1 VPAQPI
7 LEKFEANVLD
17 IRYSIIIPTYN
28 RSGILMDA
36 IASAK
41 DGAPPQSEII
51 VVNDGDA
58 LPVKVAEFLH
68 EKSVIY
74 LETQKATG
82 AGAARNLGAR
92 TARGK
97 WLFFLDDD
105 DMIMPHY
112 WTAVASYIS
121 KNLTDRDA
129 AYGFCH
135 YRSFKTRTTMREYCE
150 EKKLDFSIN
159 RSNRVGFRSKL
170 TGLGVGFWVS
180 KTLFTGVGGISESLM
195 VNEDTDFCLRLL
207 AQGASCHS
215 TNKIGVLIFSGSHDV
230 TAAGSTTRSSN
241 SLERMGYFQTI
252 IKAHE
257 SLLHKD
263 KKTAYWL
270 FKRYTSMAARAN
282 QPNAIA
288 VIWRANLLNY
298 AQKSSLVSYFLCYYV
313 MYLLKRNIG
322 LV

>member
-1 VPAQPI
+1 MPAQPT
-7 LEKFEANVLD
+7 LEKLEANVSD
-17 IRYSIIIPTYN
+17 VRYSIIIPTFN
-28 RSGILMDA
+28 RSETLIDA

-51 VVNDGDA
+51 VVNDGDE
-58 LPVKVAEFLH
+58 LPVKVVEFLH

-82 AGAARNLGAR
+82 PGAARNLGAR
-92 TARGK
+92 IARGK

-105 DMIMPHY
+105 DMIMPNY

-135 YRSFKTRTTMREYCE
+135 YKSFKARTTMREFCE
-150 EKKLDFSIN
+150 ENDLDFLISSTN
-159 RSNRVGFRSKL
+159 EVGFRSKL
-170 TGLGVGFWVS
+170 AGLGVGFWVS
-180 KTLFTGVGGISESLM
+180 KTLFTGVGGISESIK

-207 AQGASCHS
+207 ARGASCHS
-215 TNKIGVLIFSGSHDV
+215 TNKIGVLIFSGSYDV
-230 TAAGSTTRSSN
+230 STAASTTRSSN
-241 SLERMGYFQTI
+241 SLERMEYFQTI

-257 SLLHKD
+257 SLLHED

-270 FKRYTSMAARAN
+270 FKRYAAMAARAKR
-282 QPNAIA
+282 PNAIA
-288 VIWRANLLNY
+288 VIWRAKLLDY
-298 AQKSSLVSYFLCYYV
+298 AQKSSLVFYFLCYYV
-313 MYLLKRNIG
+313 MYLLK
-322 LV
+322 